1 ISTAVKFLQNPK
13 VTASSSDK
21 KYQFLLN
28 KGLTDDE
35 IKKAFSLASIVLP
48 IDNKTGFTA
57 VSIPSYNNNNNNS
70 TNVDN
75 NSVHNNNS
83 VQIQPKWIYAVK
95 DFINI
100 TAFIGTTLYCLHW
113 AYKKFIEPLLF
124 KSKKSPIKPVD
135 KNEELLKDMKEMKKS
150 MAKLE
155 EKVDKITCNDM
166 SDPSV
171 PLLVQELKT
180 DVASLKGLLLSRKQF
195 PSAPPSIPSWQLDD
209 TSNQN
214 REKTTE
220 DDAASGS
227 SANNSDSSLEMIRE
241 QLLLI

>member
-1 ISTAVKFLQNPK
+1 M
-13 VTASSSDK
+13 
-21 KYQFLLN
+21 
-28 KGLTDDE
+28 
-35 IKKAFSLASIVLP
+35 
-48 IDNKTGFTA
+48 
-57 VSIPSYNNNNNNS
+57 
-70 TNVDN
+70 
-75 NSVHNNNS
+75 
-83 VQIQPKWIYAVK
+83 
-95 DFINI
+95 
-100 TAFIGTTLYCLHW
+100 
-113 AYKKFIEPLLF
+113 
-124 KSKKSPIKPVD
+124 D

-155 EKVDKITCNDM
+155 VKVDKLTCNDM

-171 PLLVQELKT
+171 SLLVQELKN
-180 DVASLKGLLLSRKQF
+180 DLASLKGLLLSRKQF

-241 QLLLI
+241 DPK